1 MQRARNWRQMVP
13 ACASI
18 QFRPRTMSRI
28 VLTGPTGRI
37 GRLLGP
43 RLDDAGHQVTRY
55 GRASAL
61 GDLAVATE
69 DALARA
75 LEGSE
80 VVMHLAGVAHR
91 TADLALIGAVNR
103 DATIRLARAAQKVGV
118 RRFVLASTI
127 YAASTPGRTS
137 PFTALTND
145 APHGAYGAAKRAAE
159 AGLQDIF
166 GDAAVI
172 LRFAPVLLGPPAGGL
187 GRLLRLS
194 TLPIPLPFASL
205 RNRRSLASPETVLRA
220 LERCVTFGSGVTP
233 VADDHVVSAADIVTA
248 FRAARGREPGLFAL
262 PPALVRTA
270 VQGVAG
276 TDIAATLC
284 DDFIVDT
291 AALKA
296 MGIDPVADSMP
307 ALRAYAS

>member
-1 MQRARNWRQMVP
+1 
-13 ACASI
+13 
-18 QFRPRTMSRI
+18 MSRI

-55 GRASAL
+55 DRAGPL

-69 DALARA
+69 DTLARA

-91 TADLALIGAVNR
+91 KADRALIDAVNR
-103 DATIRLARAAQKVGV
+103 DATIRLARVAHQVGV

-127 YAASTPGRTS
+127 YAASMPCRTS
-137 PFTALTND
+137 RFTALTDD
-145 APHGAYGAAKRAAE
+145 APHGVYGAAKRAAE
-159 AGLQDIF
+159 AGLQDRF
-166 GDAAVI
+166 GNDAVI

-187 GRLLRLS
+187 GRLLHLS
-194 TLPIPLPFASL
+194 ALPIPLPFASL
-205 RNRRSLASPETVLRA
+205 RNRRSLASPETALSA
-220 LERCVTFGSGVTP
+220 LERCVTCGSGVTP
-233 VADDHVVSAADIVTA
+233 VADDTAVSAAEIVTA
-248 FRAARGREPGLFAL
+248 FRASRGREPGLFAL
-262 PPALVRTA
+262 PPALVRAA
-270 VQGVAG
+270 VHGLAG
-276 TDIAATLC
+276 ADVAATLC

-291 AALKA
+291 GALKA